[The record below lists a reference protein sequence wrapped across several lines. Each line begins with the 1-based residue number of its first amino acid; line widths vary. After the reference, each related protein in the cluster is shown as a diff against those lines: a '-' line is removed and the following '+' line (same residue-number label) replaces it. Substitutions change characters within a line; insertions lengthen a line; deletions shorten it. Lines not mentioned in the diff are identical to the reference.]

1 MSELHPTLVDVLTN
15 TFKVPAVELR
25 PEATMD
31 DLEMDSLAVAEL
43 GVIVKETLGVDADA
57 DTAYKGA
64 TLGRISEFLTASTAS
79 TASTAAGAR

>member
-79 TASTAAGAR
+79 TAAGAR